1 MQRPA
6 AQPALVW
13 AALLTVYV
21 LWGSTYLA
29 IRVSVMTMP
38 PLLMAGARFTI
49 AGLIL
54 LLWRLPIALRDG
66 QAPTADHWR
75 RAFVIGAALL
85 LGGNGGVAFAET
97 TVPSGLTALIVST
110 VPLWMMAVDAI
121 FYKRKPSRL
130 ALVGLAT
137 GFGGVALLVGPTGG
151 GAVSIVGAVVLVLAS
166 LSWAAGSIYSRTAKL
181 PEDSLLSTGMEML
194 CGGLCLVVAG
204 LAARENAGFHLASVS
219 EASWIGFWWLV
230 FFGGIVGFAAYL
242 WVIRNAPTSLV
253 STYAYVNPIVAVAL
267 GWAILHEQVTTGTLV
282 AGAVIIASVALIV
295 SSVARQRAEEST
307 A

>member
-1 MQRPA
+1 M
-6 AQPALVW
+6 W

-29 IRVSVMTMP
+29 IRVAVMTMP
-38 PLLMAGARFTI
+38 PLLMAGARFTL

-54 LLWRLPIALRDG
+54 LLWRLPAALRDG
-66 QAPTADHWR
+66 QAPTLDHWR
-75 RAFVIGAALL
+75 RALVIGAALL

-110 VPLWMMAVDAI
+110 VPLWMMAIDAI
-121 FYKRKPSRL
+121 FYKRKPPSV

-151 GAVSIVGAVVLVLAS
+151 GALSIVGAVVLVLAS
-166 LSWAAGSIYSRTAKL
+166 LSWAAGSIYSRTARL
-181 PEDSLLSTGMEML
+181 PADSLLSTGMEML
-194 CGGLCLVVAG
+194 CGGLCLVLAG
-204 LAARENAGFHLASVS
+204 LAARENVGFHVAAVS
-219 EASWIGFWWLV
+219 ETSWIGFWWLV
-230 FFGGIVGFAAYL
+230 FFGGIIGFAAYL

-267 GWAILHEQVTTGTLV
+267 GWAILHEQITSGTLV
-282 AGAVIIASVALIV
+282 AGGIIIASVALIV
-295 SSVARQRAEEST
+295 SSVARQRVEDHPA